1 MRIIKLIAHK
11 VNFFIIKNL
20 QNTVWF
26 KWNIYNLY
34 KKNSFYNII
43 LLGVKNM
50 DNIFIQYSVE
60 EFDKLYQYDG
70 TLGAIY
76 SKEKQFLKFGLL

>member
-1 MRIIKLIAHK
+1 
-11 VNFFIIKNL
+11 
-20 QNTVWF
+20 
-26 KWNIYNLY
+26 
-34 KKNSFYNII
+34 
-43 LLGVKNM
+43 M